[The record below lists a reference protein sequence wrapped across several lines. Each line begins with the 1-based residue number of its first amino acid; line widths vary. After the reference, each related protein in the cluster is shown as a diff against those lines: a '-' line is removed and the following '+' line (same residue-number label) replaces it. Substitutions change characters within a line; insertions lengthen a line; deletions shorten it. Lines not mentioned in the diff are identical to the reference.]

1 LLFDVQRQ
9 EKFEDIKGVIRN
21 AVNQKGTD
29 NAMDKRKGTDNDLHN
44 TSHKTTD
51 RAKRTLP

>member
-1 LLFDVQRQ
+1 MCTP
-9 EKFEDIKGVIRN
+9 FEDTKGVIRN
-21 AVNQKGTD
+21 AVNRKGTD

-51 RAKRTLP
+51 RAKGGNNSLL